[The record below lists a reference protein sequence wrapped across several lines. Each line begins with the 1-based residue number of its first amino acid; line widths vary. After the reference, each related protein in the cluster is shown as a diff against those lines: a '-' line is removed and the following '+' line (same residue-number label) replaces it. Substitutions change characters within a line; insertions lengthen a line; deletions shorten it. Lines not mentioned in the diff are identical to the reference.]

1 MRAGNSRP
9 SAGSDG
15 VPELEEAD
23 RALQRATRMEVV
35 WNIVWWGRVVYYLT
49 PFFSLFLVALPWLTG
64 WLASREF
71 LLRHTSTW
79 PLSTSSR
86 Y

>member
-1 MRAGNSRP
+1 
-9 SAGSDG
+9 
-15 VPELEEAD
+15 
-23 RALQRATRMEVV
+23 MEVV